1 MLSPADDHAIM
12 SSEKLRHPGLELL
25 VERGGEQSAGLFAS
39 PEFFRSF
46 VSSVFSPARVRSLV
60 LPFQIAF
67 DDDLVSVL
75 NARRIK

>member
-25 VERGGEQSAGLFAS
+25 VGSGEQSAGLFAS
-39 PEFFRSF
+39 PGFFRSF
-46 VSSVFSPARVRSLV
+46 VSPVFSPARVSSLV

-75 NARRIK
+75 NVRRIK